1 MWIRVGNVIRNTDEF
16 TRFYIEEMSDDF
28 YGVLGQQTEHVA
40 VILGTYRDLSKAV
53 DAFNTFYSA
62 LERGEKAYKIQESD
76 RRW

>member
-40 VILGTYRDLSKAV
+40 VILGTYRDLSKTV
-53 DAFNTFYSA
+53 DALNHFYSA
-62 LERGEKAYKIQESD
+62 LERGDKAHMMRESD
-76 RRW
+76 KRW